1 MLPIHGVNEQLR
13 MSNGKDAVTELKK
26 YEVAL
31 YDVYGISW
39 VDEWMQVRHRLMDV
53 VDFVECRR

>member
-1 MLPIHGVNEQLR
+1 MAN
-13 MSNGKDAVTELKK
+13 DAVAELKK

-31 YDVYGISW
+31 HDVYGISW